1 MKNEFDA
8 NNQIRQYLERTYRL
22 VMEQVENKFVYQKPE
37 TLDQEVK
44 ARENLCKLNTFV
56 IIFREGY
63 K

>member
-1 MKNEFDA
+1 
-8 NNQIRQYLERTYRL
+8 
-22 VMEQVENKFVYQKPE
+22 MEQVENKFVYQKPE